1 MSVLNYYN
9 KSLQQA
15 LLHLFPD
22 IGLEPSKIPRKI
34 YKWSVDSFHEG

>member
-9 KSLQQA
+9 KSLKQA

-22 IGLEPSKIPRKI
+22 IGLEENKIPK
-34 YKWSVDSFHEG
+34 KFNTHKNPHVQ